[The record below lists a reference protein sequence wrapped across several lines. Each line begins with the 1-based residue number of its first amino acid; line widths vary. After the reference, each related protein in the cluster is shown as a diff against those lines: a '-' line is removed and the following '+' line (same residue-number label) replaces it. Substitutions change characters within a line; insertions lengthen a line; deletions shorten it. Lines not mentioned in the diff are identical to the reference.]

1 MFYLSGRFHSTLYA
15 HLLQQQWEIKMA
27 FFGKKTFQI
36 QGEFVDL
43 KVQKEHYRIPFA
55 SWFKI
60 CSCHYCEEDFKLSS
74 QYSSMANDK

>member
-1 MFYLSGRFHSTLYA
+1 MFYLYGRFHSTLYA
-15 HLLQQQWEIKMA
+15 HLLQQQCEIKMA

-55 SWFKI
+55 S
-60 CSCHYCEEDFKLSS
+60 
-74 QYSSMANDK
+74 

>member
-1 MFYLSGRFHSTLYA
+1 MFYVYGRFHSTLYA

-55 SWFKI
+55 SWFKSLFLPLLWGRLQVI
-60 CSCHYCEEDFKLSS
+60 FTILKYG
-74 QYSSMANDK
+74 